1 MELTKKNL
9 RMLKTKSE
17 AMNQVT
23 FDEDYNVP
31 DVCPDV
37 GRMIQKKGEVRIEEV
52 QINAGNAVIRG
63 ELIFHLLYVAD
74 DEAHRVHSLEGKI
87 PIQETL
93 YLEGLESGDK
103 VCLKWEIEDLTLRLI
118 HSRKLNI
125 RALVT
130 FRAFVEE
137 LEDVEI
143 PVGLK
148 DQEGVS
154 AKEKE
159 LRALS
164 LCVHKKDTMRRKE
177 KLVLPSNK
185 PNIHR
190 ILWSDVQLR
199 GLNLKP
205 EQEKVQVRGELF
217 LFILYAGEE
226 EENPLQWAE
235 QAVPFVGEMACAG
248 CSEELIPQIEAQ
260 LQQTGLEVQPDA
272 DGEERIIQAD
282 MVFGTGY
289 EILQRRRILPSPGR
303 LYAKE
308 ILYSREEGAYV
319 SSLLMRNDSKCRLQE
334 RVTVQGGQGKILQIC
349 HSGGEI
355 RIDEAKV
362 TDQGIRVEGIIQVRI
377 LYIITD
383 DEMPFY
389 SVEETVPFS
398 HLIEAAGMDENC
410 VYYLRTDLEQL
421 STNMAD
427 SSEIEVKAVVNLNAV
442 VFRQQSEGIISGI
455 KEGPLD
461 RKKLEELPGIVCYM
475 VQQGDTL
482 WDVAKRFY
490 TSLEEIRELNQMTD
504 DQLKPGEPILVAKN
518 AGVF

>member
-52 QINAGNAVIRG
+52 DQRRKCGDPG
-63 ELIFHLLYVAD
+63 GLIFSLLYVAD

-164 LCVHKKDTMRRKE
+164 LCVHKKDTMRRKG
-177 KLVLPSNK
+177 KTGAAF
-185 PNIHR
+185 
-190 ILWSDVQLR
+190 Q
-199 GLNLKP
+199 
-205 EQEKVQVRGELF
+205 Q
-217 LFILYAGEE
+217 
-226 EENPLQWAE
+226 AE
-235 QAVPFVGEMACAG
+235 
-248 CSEELIPQIEAQ
+248 
-260 LQQTGLEVQPDA
+260 
-272 DGEERIIQAD
+272 
-282 MVFGTGY
+282 
-289 EILQRRRILPSPGR
+289 
-303 LYAKE
+303 
-308 ILYSREEGAYV
+308 
-319 SSLLMRNDSKCRLQE
+319 
-334 RVTVQGGQGKILQIC
+334 
-349 HSGGEI
+349 
-355 RIDEAKV
+355 
-362 TDQGIRVEGIIQVRI
+362 
-377 LYIITD
+377 
-383 DEMPFY
+383 
-389 SVEETVPFS
+389 
-398 HLIEAAGMDENC
+398 
-410 VYYLRTDLEQL
+410 
-421 STNMAD
+421 
-427 SSEIEVKAVVNLNAV
+427 
-442 VFRQQSEGIISGI
+442 
-455 KEGPLD
+455 
-461 RKKLEELPGIVCYM
+461 
-475 VQQGDTL
+475 
-482 WDVAKRFY
+482 Y
-490 TSLEEIRELNQMTD
+490 TSDSLE
-504 DQLKPGEPILVAKN
+504 
-518 AGVF
+518 

>member
-31 DVCPDV
+31 DACPDV

-185 PNIHR
+185 LNIHR

-199 GLNLKP
+199 GLDLKP

-235 QAVPFVGEMACAG
+235 QAVPFVGEIACAG

-282 MVFGTGY
+282 LVLVLDMKFY
-289 EILQRRRILPSPGR
+289 
-303 LYAKE
+303 
-308 ILYSREEGAYV
+308 REEEFSLLQDVYTPKKSCIPVKKEHMV

>member
-1 MELTKKNL
+1 MQEQNPIVLMNFSGIYREEEFSLLQDVYTPKK
-9 RMLKTKSE
+9 S
-17 AMNQVT
+17 
-23 FDEDYNVP
+23 
-31 DVCPDV
+31 C
-37 GRMIQKKGEVRIEEV
+37 
-52 QINAGNAVIRG
+52 
-63 ELIFHLLYVAD
+63 
-74 DEAHRVHSLEGKI
+74 
-87 PIQETL
+87 
-93 YLEGLESGDK
+93 
-103 VCLKWEIEDLTLRLI
+103 
-118 HSRKLNI
+118 
-125 RALVT
+125 
-130 FRAFVEE
+130 
-137 LEDVEI
+137 I
-143 PVGLK
+143 PVK
-148 DQEGVS
+148 
-154 AKEKE
+154 KE
-159 LRALS
+159 
-164 LCVHKKDTMRRKE
+164 HM
-177 KLVLPSNK
+177 
-185 PNIHR
+185 
-190 ILWSDVQLR
+190 
-199 GLNLKP
+199 
-205 EQEKVQVRGELF
+205 
-217 LFILYAGEE
+217 
-226 EENPLQWAE
+226 
-235 QAVPFVGEMACAG
+235 
-248 CSEELIPQIEAQ
+248 
-260 LQQTGLEVQPDA
+260 
-272 DGEERIIQAD
+272 
-282 MVFGTGY
+282 
-289 EILQRRRILPSPGR
+289 
-303 LYAKE
+303 
-308 ILYSREEGAYV
+308 V